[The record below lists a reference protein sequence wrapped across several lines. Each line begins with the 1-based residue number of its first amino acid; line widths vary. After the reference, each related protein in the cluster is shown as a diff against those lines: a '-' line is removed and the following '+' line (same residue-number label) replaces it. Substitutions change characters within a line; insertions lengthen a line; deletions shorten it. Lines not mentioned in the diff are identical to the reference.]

1 MAKQDNGI
9 DIIVRM
15 VREFRQWYLRRFGLP
30 VQYSSQ
36 NAYTIEYNTMKGIYN
51 MLTGTYRAKNPAVI
65 PSDSAILE
73 MWQHLLA
80 YLEDKKNY
88 YFTSLGSIHRSYNTI
103 VAQMVRHIEKQRFSE
118 QKAAGDAMQQKLDI
132 VNSMMNGD
140 RKRTC
145 KG

>member
-1 MAKQDNGI
+1 MAKQDKDT

-15 VREFRQWYLRRFGLP
+15 VREYRQWYLRRFGLP

-51 MLTGTYRAKNPAVI
+51 MLVGTYRAKNPAVI
-65 PSDSAILE
+65 PGDSSILE

-103 VAQMVRHIEKQRFSE
+103 VAQMVRHIEKERFA
-118 QKAAGDAMQQKLDI
+118 QHKAAANEAQQKLDI
-132 VNSMMNGD
+132 ITSMMNGN
-140 RKRTC
+140 
-145 KG
+145 